1 MTLPSHRA
9 PWFGPSKSRCEGSRP
24 LQQRIVRALEKAS
37 FVVVRQGKH
46 TAMHNAERNV
56 MAIIPRHNPVK
67 RNTLARILKE
77 IDVPLDEFLELL

>member
-1 MTLPSHRA
+1 MSRVPDLSH
-9 PWFGPSKSRCEGSRP
+9 
-24 LQQRIVRALEKAS
+24 QRIVRALERAG

-46 TAMHNAERNV
+46 VGMYSEDRKV

-77 IDVPLDEFLELL
+77 IGLSPEEFSELL